1 MKQRMTPSPGIVRTL
16 YDGHLQPRLFARWNQ
31 PLKRSPT
38 PPGFAE
44 IVGDYFP
51 VLHWRGGFCWPPAI
65 RK

>member
-1 MKQRMTPSPGIVRTL
+1 MVIIEKIASKKRHT
-16 YDGHLQPRLFARWNQ
+16 DG
-31 PLKRSPT
+31 PT
-38 PPGFAE
+38 PTGLAE